1 MALTLQLKLHDTS
14 IISDLLIF
22 LSLTISGGDL
32 KERWIGDAYEHESY
46 TDYNASMCLDGGTT
60 TEGDLNSTHL
70 SFCCPACKLQV
81 SGRYVST
88 TSEFS
93 LANLYLGL

>member
-14 IISDLLIF
+14 IISYLLIF
-22 LSLTISGGDL
+22 LSLTISGGDV

-46 TDYNASMCLDGGTT
+46 TDYNASMCFDGGTT

-70 SFCCPACKLQV
+70 SFVAQQFKIQV
-81 SGRYVST
+81 LGRYVST
-88 TSEFS
+88 PK
-93 LANLYLGL
+93 